1 MYKVY
6 SYFCEKYHNMTIEE
20 KIEMNKLIRK
30 YEGNN
35 SFVISLQKTLKTSKY
50 LSKEEYNGRAV
61 KVLSEKQYE
70 AAKSSM
76 E

>member
-1 MYKVY
+1 
-6 SYFCEKYHNMTIEE
+6 MTIEE

-35 SFVISLQKTLKTSKY
+35 SFVLSLQKTLKTSKY
-50 LSKEEYNGRAV
+50 LSKEEHNGKPV
-61 KVLSEKQYE
+61 KALSEKQYE

>member
-1 MYKVY
+1 
-6 SYFCEKYHNMTIEE
+6 MTIEE
-20 KIEMNKLIRK
+20 KIAMNKLIRK

-35 SFVISLQKTLKTSKY
+35 SFVLSLQKTLKTSKY
-50 LSKEEYNGRAV
+50 LSKEEHNGRAV

>member
-1 MYKVY
+1 
-6 SYFCEKYHNMTIEE
+6 MTIEE
-20 KIEMNKLIRK
+20 KIDLNKKIKK
-30 YEGNN
+30 YEGSNQ
-35 SFVISLQKTLKTSKY
+35 FVISLQKQLKTSKY
-50 LSKEEYNGRAV
+50 LTKEDFNGKSV

>member
-1 MYKVY
+1 
-6 SYFCEKYHNMTIEE
+6 MTIEE

-30 YEGNN
+30 YDGNN
-35 SFVISLQKTLKTSKY
+35 SFLLSLQKTLKTSKY
-50 LSKEEYNGRAV
+50 LSKEEHNGREV